1 MSLDG
6 RCLGREDAT
15 AEVKLIGENDGENT
29 PQWSDS
35 KYSSVWSKG
44 GLDTKVKP
52 SNPYNIDAKPSGTVT
67 KITDKMDKATRR
79 SLTRENETA
88 EILAKNGYVIEQNP
102 AIEGTTR
109 NPDYLIEGVVF
120 DCYSPAENT
129 KVRNVASVIE
139 EKVMQKGQAERVV
152 LNLDDWNGNVDE
164 LVRQLNGYPIE
175 GLKEVIIVY
184 NGTVRSIYP

>member
-1 MSLDG
+1 M
-6 RCLGREDAT
+6 
-15 AEVKLIGENDGENT
+15 KLIGETDGGNT

-88 EILAKNGYVIEQNP
+88 EILAKNGYVIAKSSN
-102 AIEGTTR
+102 
-109 NPDYLIEGVVF
+109 
-120 DCYSPAENT
+120 
-129 KVRNVASVIE
+129 
-139 EKVMQKGQAERVV
+139 
-152 LNLDDWNGNVDE
+152 
-164 LVRQLNGYPIE
+164 
-175 GLKEVIIVY
+175 
-184 NGTVRSIYP
+184 

>member
-1 MSLDG
+1 M
-6 RCLGREDAT
+6 
-15 AEVKLIGENDGENT
+15 
-29 PQWSDS
+29 
-35 KYSSVWSKG
+35 
-44 GLDTKVKP
+44 
-52 SNPYNIDAKPSGTVT
+52 
-67 KITDKMDKATRR
+67 
-79 SLTRENETA
+79 
-88 EILAKNGYVIEQNP
+88 
-102 AIEGTTR
+102 TTR

-120 DCYSPAENT
+120 DYYSPAENT

-164 LVRQLNGYPIE
+164 LVRQLNDYPIE

>member
-1 MSLDG
+1 M
-6 RCLGREDAT
+6 
-15 AEVKLIGENDGENT
+15 INPT
-29 PQWSDS
+29 PHLPQIQVAS
-35 KYSSVWSKG
+35 
-44 GLDTKVKP
+44 
-52 SNPYNIDAKPSGTVT
+52 
-67 KITDKMDKATRR
+67 M
-79 SLTRENETA
+79 
-88 EILAKNGYVIEQNP
+88 
-102 AIEGTTR
+102 TTR

-120 DCYSPAENT
+120 DFYSPAENT

-164 LVRQLNGYPIE
+164 LVRQLNDYPIE

>member
-1 MSLDG
+1 M
-6 RCLGREDAT
+6 
-15 AEVKLIGENDGENT
+15 KLIGETDGGNT

-35 KYSSVWSKG
+35 KYPSVWSRG

-52 SNPYNIDAKPSGTVT
+52 SNPYNIDAKPSGIVT
-67 KITDKMDKATRR
+67 KIRNKMDKATRR

-120 DCYSPAENT
+120 DCYSPAEKT

-139 EKVMQKGQAERVV
+139 EKVMQKG
-152 LNLDDWNGNVDE
+152 
-164 LVRQLNGYPIE
+164 
-175 GLKEVIIVY
+175 
-184 NGTVRSIYP
+184 

>member
-1 MSLDG
+1 M
-6 RCLGREDAT
+6 
-15 AEVKLIGENDGENT
+15 KLIGETDGGNT

-35 KYSSVWSKG
+35 KYPSVWSKG

-67 KITDKMDKATRR
+67 KIRDKMDKATRR

-120 DCYSPAENT
+120 DCYSPVENT

-164 LVRQLNGYPIE
+164 LVRQLNDYPIE

>member
-1 MSLDG
+1 M
-6 RCLGREDAT
+6 
-15 AEVKLIGENDGENT
+15 
-29 PQWSDS
+29 
-35 KYSSVWSKG
+35 
-44 GLDTKVKP
+44 
-52 SNPYNIDAKPSGTVT
+52 
-67 KITDKMDKATRR
+67 
-79 SLTRENETA
+79 
-88 EILAKNGYVIEQNP
+88 
-102 AIEGTTR
+102 TTR

-120 DCYSPAENT
+120 DFYSPAENT

-164 LVRQLNGYPIE
+164 LVRQLNDYPIE